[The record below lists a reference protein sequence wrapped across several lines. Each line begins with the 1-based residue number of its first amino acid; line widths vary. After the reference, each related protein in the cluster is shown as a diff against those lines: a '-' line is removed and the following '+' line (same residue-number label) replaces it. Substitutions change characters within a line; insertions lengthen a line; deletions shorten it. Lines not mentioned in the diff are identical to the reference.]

1 MAQPSPP
8 GGEALASVEV
18 TSAAP
23 PSKNKEY
30 TCDEVRRS
38 SACDEA
44 HLPPVRAAAALTR
57 RCAQHLLSLEEVGKK
72 YGTSL
77 NTETPNQSQ
86 GLASGEIEALRERFG
101 KNVLTPPKLRP
112 LWLQFLL
119 KVRR

>member
-1 MAQPSPP
+1 MTKPTCRQSAQPP
-8 GGEALASVEV
+8 L
-18 TSAAP
+18 
-23 PSKNKEY
+23 
-30 TCDEVRRS
+30 
-38 SACDEA
+38 
-44 HLPPVRAAAALTR
+44 LTRR

-119 KVRR
+119 KVRC